1 MITSN
6 EPGYYKEDSYGIRV
20 ENLLLTVPS
29 DKEGF
34 LEFDTLSLY
43 PMDIKLIDEAI
54 FDKSEKA
61 WLNKYHYEVLQK
73 VGPLLEGDVKSWF
86 ELKCRPMN

>member
-6 EPGYYKEDSYGIRV
+6 EPGFYKEGQYGIRV
-20 ENLLLTVPS
+20 ENLLVAVPS

-34 LEFDTLSLY
+34 LEFETLTLY
-43 PMDIKLIDEAI
+43 PMDITLIDEAI
-54 FDKSEKA
+54 FSKSEKA
-61 WLNKYHYEVLQK
+61 WLNKYHQKVLEK